1 MEDANLIL
9 IAQTLSTQLGR
20 IADSLERIERS
31 LNVTSTGYT
40 ETVKTEH
47 GPTDTGEPYNSTA
60 AVIDKTRTYTQEEFR
75 RLAQ

>member
-20 IADSLERIERS
+20 IADSLERIERK
-31 LNVTSTGYT
+31 LNAEPYHERV
-40 ETVKTEH
+40 ETEH
-47 GPTDTGEPYNSTA
+47 GPDHTGEPYTST
-60 AVIDKTRTYTQEEFR
+60 VVGVDRTRTYSQEEFR